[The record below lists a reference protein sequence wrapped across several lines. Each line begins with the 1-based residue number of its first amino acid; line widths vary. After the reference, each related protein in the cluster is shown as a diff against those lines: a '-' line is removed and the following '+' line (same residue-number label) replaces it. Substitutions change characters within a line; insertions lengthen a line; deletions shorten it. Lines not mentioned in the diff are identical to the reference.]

1 MDRAFR
7 RGHLEIDFATPPFDS
22 VGGVL
27 LRATRLFLG
36 SLPFVASIALAVFL
50 PGKLLLQLLC
60 WFLDFPAEGVASY
73 IANDLGDLILSA
85 LVMPALVFGLIVKLR
100 KGKTGGF
107 GESLRWGRRQWGKS
121 LWNRFKVEITIML
134 WSALLIIPGL
144 VVMVKLIFTDPI
156 VAVEADRES
165 EVLQRSRELAAG
177 NLWRIFLAILPAL
190 PLSLAHMYAALRSLQ
205 YSRWLMVPIDSLF
218 CVLDQWMTVVV
229 LLLYLGL
236 AAEPRTTE
244 AAKRKA
250 A

>member
-7 RGHLEIDFATPPFDS
+7 KGHLEIDFPTARFDS

-27 LRATRLFLG
+27 IRATRLFFG
-36 SLPFVASIALAVFL
+36 CLPFVAAVTLAIFL
-50 PGKLLLQLLC
+50 PGKLLLQLIC
-60 WFLDFPAEGVASY
+60 WFLDLPAEGVVSY
-73 IANDLGDLILSA
+73 ISNDFGDLILGA
-85 LVMPALVFGLIVKLR
+85 LVMPALIFGLIGKLR
-100 KGKTGGF
+100 KGKTAAM

-121 LWNRFKVEITIML
+121 LWNRFKVEITVML
-134 WSALLIIPGL
+134 WSALLIVPGV

-156 VAVEADRES
+156 VAIEADRES
-165 EVLQRSRELAAG
+165 EVLQRSRQLAAG
-177 NLWRIFLAILPAL
+177 NLGRIFLAILPAL
-190 PLSLAHMYAALRSLQ
+190 PLSLAHMYAALRALQ

-236 AAEPRTTE
+236 AAEPRTNE